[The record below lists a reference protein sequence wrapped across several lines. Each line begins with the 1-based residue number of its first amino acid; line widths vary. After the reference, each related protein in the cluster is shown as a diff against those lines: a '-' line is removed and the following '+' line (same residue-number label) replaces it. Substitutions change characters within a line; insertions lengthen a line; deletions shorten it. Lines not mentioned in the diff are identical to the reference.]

1 MEQDLNK
8 LGAMVEKLDVIGT
21 TILPKVKIIVL
32 LMNLFE
38 SYEFLVTSLES
49 LESIDP
55 KKLGRSQQ
63 LGCWMRNW
71 WEKKLRSFESL
82 IKTTLVL

>member
-1 MEQDLNK
+1 MNPTKTMEQDLNK
-8 LGAMVEKLDVIGT
+8 LGAMAKELDVIGT
-21 TILPKVKIIVL
+21 TIPPKVKIMVL

-55 KKLGRSQQ
+55 KKLGRS
-63 LGCWMRNW
+63 
-71 WEKKLRSFESL
+71 
-82 IKTTLVL
+82 

>member
-8 LGAMVEKLDVIGT
+8 LGAMAKELDVIGT
-21 TILPKVKIIVL
+21 TIPPKVKIMVL

-55 KKLGRSQQ
+55 KKLGRS
-63 LGCWMRNW
+63 
-71 WEKKLRSFESL
+71 
-82 IKTTLVL
+82 

>member
-1 MEQDLNK
+1 MNPTKTMEQDLNK
-8 LGAMVEKLDVIGT
+8 LGAMAEELDVIGT
-21 TILPKVKIIVL
+21 TIPPKVKIMVL

-55 KKLGRSQQ
+55 KKFGRS
-63 LGCWMRNW
+63 
-71 WEKKLRSFESL
+71 
-82 IKTTLVL
+82 

>member
-1 MEQDLNK
+1 
-8 LGAMVEKLDVIGT
+8 
-21 TILPKVKIIVL
+21 
-32 LMNLFE
+32 
-38 SYEFLVTSLES
+38 LES

>member
-1 MEQDLNK
+1 MNPTKTMEQDLNK

-63 LGCWMRNW
+63 LGC
-71 WEKKLRSFESL
+71 
-82 IKTTLVL
+82 